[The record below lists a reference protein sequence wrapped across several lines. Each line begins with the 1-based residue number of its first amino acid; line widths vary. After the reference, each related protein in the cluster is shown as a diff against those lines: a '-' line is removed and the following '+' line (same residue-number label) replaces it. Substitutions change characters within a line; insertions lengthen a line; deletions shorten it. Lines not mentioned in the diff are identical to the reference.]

1 LASGNAANQPTSDAL
16 LSLKDSETA
25 QLAQQGRR
33 PQMDINSSCSDVARD
48 IHDLRSC
55 TLVMFAAHQVKE
67 WNELV
72 RPLCT
77 LYSSKEQD
85 IFSPRK
91 GHGGTIPRFP
101 STEVR
106 LSTPACQEGAA
117 CKHPDPPPIK
127 RVTAVSSQGAELSS
141 AHYAKPDYPT
151 RVLASQFYQSDK
163 PRLKSYRLFTWIS
176 YNSLI
181 LYVVLCFLY
190 LSLGPLHKPYRCVV
204 CLSIPIIALLLVATT
219 RNPLKMHLRPTHVL
233 PTLILASAIFF
244 HATQAFQLTGPATT
258 EKLDLS
264 KPVTVS
270 WDASSEGGGLSG
282 PNARELNLWFY
293 AIFSSGTRGG

>member
-1 LASGNAANQPTSDAL
+1 LASGNAANQPTRDAL

-72 RPLCT
+72 RPLST

-106 LSTPACQEGAA
+106 LSTPAC
-117 CKHPDPPPIK
+117 
-127 RVTAVSSQGAELSS
+127 
-141 AHYAKPDYPT
+141 
-151 RVLASQFYQSDK
+151 
-163 PRLKSYRLFTWIS
+163 
-176 YNSLI
+176 
-181 LYVVLCFLY
+181 
-190 LSLGPLHKPYRCVV
+190 
-204 CLSIPIIALLLVATT
+204 
-219 RNPLKMHLRPTHVL
+219 
-233 PTLILASAIFF
+233 
-244 HATQAFQLTGPATT
+244 
-258 EKLDLS
+258 
-264 KPVTVS
+264 
-270 WDASSEGGGLSG
+270 
-282 PNARELNLWFY
+282 
-293 AIFSSGTRGG
+293 